1 MFKLNILPKPP
12 YPIPPYTAGDTI
24 NIDIA
29 NRLYNYYSILE
40 IIIKSALKQL
50 DTYNFFLIRIIII

>member
-1 MFKLNILPKPP
+1 MLHMFKLSILPKPP

-40 IIIKSALKQL
+40 YYKKVSFETIKYIQL
-50 DTYNFFLIRIIII
+50 FFD